1 MHGIKVNKVPLDK
14 QWIKVKVQLLSV
26 QLYKDVSMSLEQ
38 FKEKRKQWIHC
49 FSGEDRHSIIKQIY
63 NMVWNAAV
71 FKVVNEARRIAT
83 NNGEKQAELNGMLHR
98 FIDRCFFDSQLLAV
112 RRLCDPHPFD
122 GPKGVFS
129 LISLIND
136 MKQYVGLMTRA
147 NFFADEGL
155 EYDIEVIRQ
164 KEWQYFQEHTKN
176 GSGALWIPNE
186 VDSHSV
192 EQRHNEIDT
201 LTGINKDQ
209 RSPDDTVCTNIL
221 DFLIGRIK
229 ISTDNIK
236 LRVDQN
242 VAHAAS
248 PQSRQYKDSD
258 EVSLTLNCLWESH
271 KIICQI
277 ANFLDIYL
285 LSRASHT
292 FLPIPQYNHLEFI
305 ENPLIGSER
314 VGLIS
319 NAWHEFH
326 RETDS
331 WGSWGIKELK
341 EEMCTSTKAVSNNR
355 R

>member
-1 MHGIKVNKVPLDK
+1 MN
-14 QWIKVKVQLLSV
+14 
-26 QLYKDVSMSLEQ
+26 LEQ

-71 FKVVNEARRIAT
+71 FKIINEARRLAT
-83 NNGEKQAELNGMLHR
+83 NNGQKQAELNGMLHR
-98 FIDRCFFDSQLLAV
+98 FIDRCFFFFLLLAV
-112 RRLCDPHPFD
+112 RRLCDPHPFE
-122 GPKGVFS
+122 GPKGGFS

-136 MKQYVGLMTRA
+136 MKRCVGLMTRA

-164 KEWQYFQEHTKN
+164 KEGEYFREHTKN
-176 GSGALWIPNE
+176 GSGALWIPND

-192 EQRHNEIDT
+192 EQRHNEIDA
-201 LTGINKDQ
+201 LTNVNKDQ
-209 RSPDDTVCTNIL
+209 RSPDDTVSPKIFN
-221 DFLIGRIK
+221 FLIEK
-229 ISTDNIK
+229 VKLSTENIK

-248 PQSRQYKDSD
+248 PQSRQYKNSD
-258 EVSLTLNCLWESH
+258 EISLTLNCLWESH
-271 KIICQI
+271 KIICQV

-285 LSRASHT
+285 LSRANHT
-292 FLPIPQYNHLEFI
+292 FLPTPQYNHLEFI
-305 ENPLIGSER
+305 ENPLVGSEQLE
-314 VGLIS
+314 LIS

-331 WGSWGIKELK
+331 WGSWGIRDLKQEMNISTGAKEL
-341 EEMCTSTKAVSNNR
+341 S
-355 R
+355 